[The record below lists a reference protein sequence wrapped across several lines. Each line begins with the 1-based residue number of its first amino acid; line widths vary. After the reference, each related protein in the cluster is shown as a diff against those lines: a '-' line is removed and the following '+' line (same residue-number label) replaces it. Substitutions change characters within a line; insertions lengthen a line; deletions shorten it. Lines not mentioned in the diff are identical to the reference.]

1 MATKIEEM
9 EEKLFFITVNL
20 SKGNGAYSLNPDRKG
35 QNRAFLK
42 KHNLNPTMAV
52 ANRVRALRKS
62 LKVNPSKQ
70 DISAANELIRKWH
83 SPLADF
89 DRMKEVGSLRPK
101 ARRKPMLNLK
111 SQ

>member
-9 EEKLFFITVNL
+9 EDKLFFITVNL
-20 SKGNGAYSLNPDRKG
+20 SKGDGAYSLDPDKEG
-35 QNRAFLK
+35 QNSAFLK

-52 ANRVRALRKS
+52 ADRVSALRKS
-62 LKVNPSKQ
+62 LKGDPSKQ

-89 DRMKEVGSLRPK
+89 DRMKEVGGMRPK
-101 ARRKPMLNLK
+101 ARKKPMLNLK
-111 SQ
+111 AQ